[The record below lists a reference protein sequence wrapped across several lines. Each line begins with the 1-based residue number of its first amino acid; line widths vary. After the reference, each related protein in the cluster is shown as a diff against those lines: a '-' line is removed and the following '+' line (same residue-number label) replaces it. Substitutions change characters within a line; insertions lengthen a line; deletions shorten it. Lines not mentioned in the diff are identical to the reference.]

1 MSSEFNPY
9 IMTTFKKELGL
20 LIDMKRTIVSL
31 GLILLIITGLLSF
44 LGFINYKLSYV
55 SRIIFLILAVA
66 FTILTLYRLYKPF
79 TLKEAKR
86 PFWYRAL
93 VALSYIVPLIIIAV
107 IIYLNWLP
115 FGYSR
120 TFTIDVGTLD
130 DDKGVFY
137 VEGFGTRQMIGN
149 EYFRGLDGVG
159 YAVFKPIVV
168 LKDASYIVSLKGSNV
183 SFVSMPSIDFDWDYE
198 FNFSEFDVIAPH
210 TLYPQFISGKE
221 GTADYSKPF
230 AIVLKWRATLSGT
243 LVKGDF
249 VLRQDTVNMILEYG
263 NKSISYEIPEFFLGD
278 IQEAVLGFTG
288 KELYLFINGEIV
300 GSIEASGFDEIIHTG
315 KVLEVGNV
323 KEKIEVKDGCAYF
336 DGETRLVL
344 PDSSDRFEEGPFAVY
359 LEWKP
364 EKAND
369 SQQLIGH
376 YNWEIWQDINKIQF
390 RIGRTTESNSFFNI
404 RYNIKEDFFNKTHKL
419 LAIYNPSD
427 KGYIELYVNGLFIG
441 RGHIGNNSL
450 RKDYSRDLSLGWT
463 PHNYGNSPYFQG
475 TICNVKFAYTELT
488 SENVDTI
495 NFTSSEQEIR
505 IPIVGIGRLDSVK
518 LEIIR

>member
-198 FNFSEFDVIAPH
+198 FNFSEFDVQGLH

-221 GTADYSKPF
+221 GIVDYSKPF
-230 AIVLKWRATLSGT
+230 AIVLRWRPTISGT

-249 VLRQDTVNMILEYG
+249 VLKQDTVNMILEYG

-315 KVLEVGNV
+315 KVLEVNGV
-323 KEKIEVKDGCAYF
+323 SDKIEVKDGCAYF
-336 DGETRLVL
+336 DGKTQLIY
-344 PDSSDRFEEGPFAVY
+344 PNSTDMFEEGPFAVY
-359 LEWKP
+359 LEWIP
-364 EKAND
+364 EKAEN

-376 YNWEIWQDINKIQF
+376 FNWEIYQEKGRIRF
-390 RIGRTTESNSFFNI
+390 TIGRTTETDSFFI
-404 RYNIKEDFFNKTHKL
+404 IHYNIKEDFFNKIHKL
-419 LAIYNPSD
+419 LAIHNPSEN
-427 KGYIELYVNGLFIG
+427 GYIELYINGLFAG
-441 RGHIGNNSL
+441 REMIGNNSL
-450 RKDYSRDLSLGWT
+450 RKDYSKDLSLGHT
-463 PHNYGNSPYFQG
+463 FHSGGRHPMFQG
-475 TICNVKFAYTELT
+475 TICNPKFAYKEVI
-488 SENVDTI
+488 SENVNTI
-495 NFTSSEQEIR
+495 NFTSSEEEIR
-505 IPIVGIGRLDSVK
+505 IPIIGIGRLDSVK